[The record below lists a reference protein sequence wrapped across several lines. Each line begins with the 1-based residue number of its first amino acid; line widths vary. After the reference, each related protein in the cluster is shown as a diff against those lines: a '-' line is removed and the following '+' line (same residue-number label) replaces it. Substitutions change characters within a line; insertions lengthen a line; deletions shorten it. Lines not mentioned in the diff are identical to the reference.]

1 MYTGRSEAACSLEG
15 PVAEASP
22 MEERKAFWA
31 AGEQGDP
38 CPFAF
43 TRTYW
48 FQRRDTLF
56 SRLYQLWMESGAQC
70 SDGPVL
76 PLEQPGDACEASNSC
91 GLSLC
96 LPCCFSSLAGIG
108 PVSPRRHT
116 SCHYER
122 VLSMR
127 LASQFDVR
135 ATPCHLCQTPAERQ
149 VGPLWEF

>member
-48 FQRRDTLF
+48 FQRRHTLF

-76 PLEQPGDACEASNSC
+76 PLEQPSDACEASQLMWALFLLALLFQQSSWHWT
-91 GLSLC
+91 SLTQKAHL
-96 LPCCFSSLAGIG
+96 LPL
-108 PVSPRRHT
+108 
-116 SCHYER
+116 
-122 VLSMR
+122 
-127 LASQFDVR
+127 
-135 ATPCHLCQTPAERQ
+135 
-149 VGPLWEF
+149 